1 MHPVPCKEMVIITT
15 NVLLPLHKPIQR
27 LHTSTYISYCLPVL
41 LSVLLSEV
49 IERMLCVSVFPG
61 PTHEKKE
68 PQPAKIAA
76 FSIYAYNSWLIAGTI
91 AEDDSKCP
99 EE

>member
-1 MHPVPCKEMVIITT
+1 
-15 NVLLPLHKPIQR
+15 
-27 LHTSTYISYCLPVL
+27 
-41 LSVLLSEV
+41 
-49 IERMLCVSVFPG
+49 MLCVSVFPG
-61 PTHEKKE
+61 PAHEKKE